1 MKKPG
6 GRVVSSGWSVLSA
19 ESRQKGGGGGG
30 RLELVF
36 ALIPVFS
43 AVLGNRQ
50 LQVVGGWFV
59 CVGVLVYNTPLITR
73 AVIVA
78 ICP

>member
-1 MKKPG
+1 MDGLCHRVGQSYLPSPDKKG
-6 GRVVSSGWSVLSA
+6 VGV
-19 ESRQKGGGGGG
+19 GG
-30 RLELVF
+30 RLALVF

-43 AVLGNRQ
+43 AVLGTRQ